1 MENKPIKYDI
11 CYRDIK
17 NPRLEFRGA
26 ILRAVVPFG
35 YDASVLVEKYRDWII
50 KKACRINNTLKDA
63 QTLELS
69 ARTYEQFAR
78 LIRSLSMDFVEKAGR
93 KIEEIRFRKMKTR
106 WASIRFACDSPVTN
120 NRLKQPVTL
129 TFNRNMQNLPT
140 HLIEYIVFHE
150 IAHLFERKHSVKFRE
165 IIKSRY
171 KDFKR
176 IEKELSA
183 YWLKISSM
191 KMQEKL

>member
-26 ILRAVVPFG
+26 KLRAVVPFG

-69 ARTYEQFAR
+69 ART
-78 LIRSLSMDFVEKAGR
+78 
-93 KIEEIRFRKMKTR
+93 
-106 WASIRFACDSPVTN
+106 
-120 NRLKQPVTL
+120 
-129 TFNRNMQNLPT
+129 
-140 HLIEYIVFHE
+140 
-150 IAHLFERKHSVKFRE
+150 
-165 IIKSRY
+165 
-171 KDFKR
+171 
-176 IEKELSA
+176 
-183 YWLKISSM
+183 
-191 KMQEKL
+191 